1 MRFYKTKSIS
11 DILKGFKEEGG
22 GLLSS
27 LAQQRE
33 LHEIW
38 DQIEDYRLKKIEV
51 TFMIQKG
58 ESIRIICPS
67 SMTFNYI
74 RQRRQLVEQC
84 FNPYLSKQ
92 ALNRIEITLK

>member
-33 LHEIW
+33 LYEIW
-38 DQIEDYRLKKIEV
+38 DQLEDYRLKKIEV

-67 SMTFNYI
+67 PMTFNYI
-74 RQRRQLVEQC
+74 RQRRQLIEHC